1 VVLGKGVNR
10 VETVIVEQTQDVAD
24 NKRYESINKTVE
36 TRRISTRN
44 KKNPM

>member
-24 NKRYESINKTVE
+24 NKRSESLNKTVE
-36 TRRISTRN
+36 NRRISTRN